1 MSRQQQ
7 ISNADSKKPK
17 KNTRRSTAQ
26 HRRRTGTAT
35 PTHPST
41 SRQSYKAFDSISMFA
56 AVERGTART
65 PWEFSIPRSS
75 LENEGCTG
83 ARRQLQSPAIK
94 STPSATPSDARFGDF
109 RRRRAGFS
117 ATSRLNIPRKSSPA
131 RRAPRAIADTPS
143 TRAFP
148 FRHLSISANLSHEKT
163 VFRAMFS
170 CLLGKAN
177 RRPCVHPVRAVLTM
191 RPFDIQQRR
200 T

>member
-1 MSRQQQ
+1 MRMNHSC
-7 ISNADSKKPK
+7 ISIAPTQSKKPSNEPFGTSTQGCRGSTNDDSLRGGSFSFAAFSCAWQVAHRTKCTDINPK

-35 PTHPST
+35 QTHPST

-94 STPSATPSDARFGDF
+94 STPSARPRVTRG
-109 RRRRAGFS
+109 S
-117 ATSRLNIPRKSSPA
+117 ALVDVVALVFPRHS
-131 RRAPRAIADTPS
+131 
-143 TRAFP
+143 
-148 FRHLSISANLSHEKT
+148 
-163 VFRAMFS
+163 
-170 CLLGKAN
+170 G
-177 RRPCVHPVRAVLTM
+177 
-191 RPFDIQQRR
+191 
-200 T
+200 

>member
-1 MSRQQQ
+1 VLLLLLPLRDFDIHFSRETSHEITFFPFGNLQKSKTNCTLTTQRGCRV
-7 ISNADSKKPK
+7 SSRFPTRTPKKPK

-94 STPSATPSDARFGDF
+94 STPSARPRVTRG
-109 RRRRAGFS
+109 S
-117 ATSRLNIPRKSSPA
+117 ALVDVVALVFPR
-131 RRAPRAIADTPS
+131 
-143 TRAFP
+143 
-148 FRHLSISANLSHEKT
+148 
-163 VFRAMFS
+163 
-170 CLLGKAN
+170 
-177 RRPCVHPVRAVLTM
+177 HPG
-191 RPFDIQQRR
+191 
-200 T
+200 

>member
-83 ARRQLQSPAIK
+83 ARRQLRSPAIK
-94 STPSATPSDARFGDF
+94 STPSARPRVTRGSALIDVVALVFPRHSGHHVPRVEPRERSPIPRPRARF
-109 RRRRAGFS
+109 RS
-117 ATSRLNIPRKSSPA
+117 ATSASRRTSPMKKQFSERCFPASSEKPT
-131 RRAPRAIADTPS
+131 DV
-143 TRAFP
+143 RAF
-148 FRHLSISANLSHEKT
+148 T
-163 VFRAMFS
+163 
-170 CLLGKAN
+170 
-177 RRPCVHPVRAVLTM
+177 PCVLC
-191 RPFDIQQRR
+191 
-200 T
+200 